1 MLVLVC
7 DKSHRR
13 PQHSANLKHRVR
25 IREHHENRNASRSTG
40 AVEQFDRDGW
50 GGEDVVITIAG
61 HAVAQMVAPVSQQL
75 PSLADLRASMP
86 MQTESAGDFIRRL
99 RDTDRY

>member
-1 MLVLVC
+1 MKTVTLAEAQAQLSSLIEMV
-7 DKSHRR
+7 
-13 PQHSANLKHRVR
+13 
-25 IREHHENRNASRSTG
+25 G
-40 AVEQFDRDGW
+40 A
-50 GGEDVVITIAG
+50 GEDVVITIAG